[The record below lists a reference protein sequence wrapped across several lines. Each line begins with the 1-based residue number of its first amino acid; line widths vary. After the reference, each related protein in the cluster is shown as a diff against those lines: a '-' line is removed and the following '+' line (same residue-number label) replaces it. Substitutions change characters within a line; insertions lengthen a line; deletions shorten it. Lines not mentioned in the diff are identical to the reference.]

1 MRRGKLPDMDAL
13 GKPPTLQSGDA
24 DLEQRV
30 HRDLAFLFEMRGAIV
45 TSNTLQAFGNSEVTI
60 AVGNLEFQFAKNRR
74 DDDFRISVGPRNGHG
89 VWESLHIALAA
100 STGEDP
106 GALTFPISYSDDPV
120 KLSYVGF
127 TGLASVLKPRFER
140 LNEAFSSENYPATH
154 ARMVQIERRV
164 HPK

>member
-1 MRRGKLPDMDAL
+1 MHAL
-13 GKPPTLQSGDA
+13 GKSPTPQRGDA

-30 HRDLAFLFEMRGAIV
+30 HRDLAFLFEVHEAIV
-45 TSNTLQAFGNSEVTI
+45 TSNTLQAFGNSKVTI
-60 AVGNLEFQFAKNRR
+60 AVGNLEFQFAKNQR
-74 DDDFRISVGPRNGHG
+74 DNDFRISVSPRDGHG
-89 VWESLHIALAA
+89 VWELLHIALAA

-106 GALTFPISYSDDPV
+106 VALTFPISYRDDPIR
-120 KLSYVGF
+120 LSYIGF
-127 TGLASVLKPRFER
+127 TRLASVLKPRFEC